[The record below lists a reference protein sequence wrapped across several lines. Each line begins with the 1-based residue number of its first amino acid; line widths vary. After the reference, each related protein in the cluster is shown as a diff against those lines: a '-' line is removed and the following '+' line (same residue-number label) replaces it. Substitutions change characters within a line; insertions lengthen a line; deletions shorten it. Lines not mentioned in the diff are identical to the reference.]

1 MRPQIGD
8 TVLILGNHPRGF
20 ARGQVGKIMGFT
32 GDGRAR
38 VRIGKGYWARV
49 RPENLVPLLDVYDAK
64 GAETVE
70 NRGN

>member
-20 ARGQVGKIMGFT
+20 ARGQVGKVMGFT

-49 RPENLVPLLDVYDAK
+49 RPENLVPLLDVYGKEA
-64 GAETVE
+64 GGLE